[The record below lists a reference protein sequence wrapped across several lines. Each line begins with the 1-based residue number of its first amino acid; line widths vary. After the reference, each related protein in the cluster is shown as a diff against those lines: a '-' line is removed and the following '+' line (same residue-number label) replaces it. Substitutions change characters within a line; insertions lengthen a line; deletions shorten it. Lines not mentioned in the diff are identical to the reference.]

1 MSFWQKIYNL
11 FLDLIF
17 PLECAICKESGSSI
31 CQNCLDKIPISKR
44 EFTVDGV
51 GIHYFYNFRE
61 PTIHQLL
68 WQAKYHHNLQ
78 ILKILGGVL
87 GKELVKDFD
96 KAKTFLIPIPL
107 SKGDLRLY
115 NHGQVLAEATSFPIC
130 DILEKNMQQKQAR
143 LEHKGDRQENVKGK
157 IVINHK
163 KLEKFLKVQ
172 NLDFQDLQDYKKY
185 TFLLIDDVVTTGSTL
200 LEAKKVLEQASLK
213 IKSIYTLAH

>member
-44 EFTVDGV
+44 EFSVDGV
-51 GIHYFYNFRE
+51 AIHYFYNFRE

-68 WQAKYHHNLQ
+68 WQAKYHHNLDV
-78 ILKILGGVL
+78 LKVFGRTL
-87 GKELVKDFD
+87 GKELEKDFD

-115 NHGQVLAEATSFPIC
+115 NHGQVLAEATLFPIC
-130 DILEKNMQQKQAR
+130 DILEKNTQQKQAR
-143 LEHKGDRQENVKGK
+143 LEHKVERQENVKGK
-157 IVINHK
+157 ILINHK
-163 KLEKFLKVQ
+163 RLEKFLKSQ
-172 NLDFQDLQDYKKY
+172 NLNLDSQDFKKY

-200 LEAKKVLEQASLK
+200 LEARKVLEQADLK
-213 IKSIYTLAH
+213 INFIYTLAH

>member
-1 MSFWQKIYNL
+1 MSFWQKIYNF

-17 PLECAICKESGSSI
+17 PLECSVCKESGSSI

-44 EFTVDGV
+44 EFTVNGV

-68 WQAKYHHNLQ
+68 WQAKYHHDLHV
-78 ILKILGGVL
+78 LKILGSVL
-87 GKELVKDFD
+87 GKELEKDFD
-96 KAKTFLIPIPL
+96 KAKTFLIPTPL
-107 SKGDLRLY
+107 SRGDSRLH
-115 NHGQVLAEATSFPIC
+115 NHAQILAKATTFPVF
-130 DILEKNMQQKQAR
+130 DILDKNTEQKQAK
-143 LEHKGDRQENVKGK
+143 LKHKTERQENVKGK

-172 NLDFQDLQDYKKY
+172 NLDSRDLQDYKKY

-200 LEAKKVLEQASLK
+200 LEAKKVLEQAAFK
-213 IKSIYTLAH
+213 INSVYTLAH